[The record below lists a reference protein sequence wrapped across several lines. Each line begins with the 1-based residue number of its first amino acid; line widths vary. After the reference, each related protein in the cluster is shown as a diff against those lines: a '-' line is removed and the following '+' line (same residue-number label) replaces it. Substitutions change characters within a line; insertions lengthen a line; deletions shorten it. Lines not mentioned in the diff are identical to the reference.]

1 MELRVEIFAR
11 IRRDARVQGWSIRR
25 LAKVHGASRRT
36 VRQAL
41 ATAEP
46 PSRRVPARAAPKL
59 DGFRVVIDQVLL
71 AYLDAP
77 RK

>member
-11 IRRDARVQGWSIRR
+11 IRRDARVQGWSMRR
-25 LAKVHGASRRT
+25 LAKVHGVSRRT

-41 ATAEP
+41 AAAEP
-46 PSRRVPARAAPKL
+46 PARRVPARAAPKL
-59 DGFRVVIDQVLL
+59 DRFRVVIDQVLITD
-71 AYLDAP
+71 LDAP